1 MDHRPRD
8 VARAVRRAARRL
20 VGVAVAVAAGLL
32 AAPGHAQDDA
42 SRAAALI
49 RDLGDPDFERANAA
63 AEQLRKHPE
72 PRAQVVAGLI
82 EAITTRD
89 WNRCAG
95 DMRDTI
101 ARMLGER
108 ALDAKYGRGEFDLRE
123 TLQEAIAAA
132 TTGRP

>member
-8 VARAVRRAARRL
+8 VARAARRL
-20 VGVAVAVAAGLL
+20 VGVAVAVAASLL
-32 AAPGHAQDDA
+32 AAPGHAQDEA
-42 SRAAALI
+42 SRVAAPI

-101 ARMLGER
+101 ARMLGELG
-108 ALDAKYGRGEFDLRE
+108 ARE
-123 TLQEAIAAA
+123 AVVPLQEAIAAA